1 MRHNLIKE
9 GKTLSAPETETNH
22 KMKTVILRIFIPII
36 VVLLLFISFSI
47 GKRVATSDISGEKL
61 TYDNIQT
68 VIAEK
73 QSELTFLKKE
83 IEDAREDIEDEQ
95 KDFDEVIAIISDK
108 EKFENQTN
116 DAKENLAKM
125 NAQLAELNKSIEAK
139 KKELAAIEG
148 KLADKKK

>member
-1 MRHNLIKE
+1 M
-9 GKTLSAPETETNH
+9 SAPETETNH
-22 KMKTVILRIFIPII
+22 KMKAIILRIFIPII

-47 GKRVATSDISGEKL
+47 GKKVATADISGEKL

-83 IEDAREDIEDEQ
+83 LEDVSEEIEDEQ
-95 KDFDEVIAIISDK
+95 KDFDAVIAIISDK
-108 EKFENQTN
+108 EKFENQTIE
-116 DAKENLAKM
+116 AKENLGKM
-125 NAQLAELNKSIEAK
+125 NAQLAELNTTIEAK

>member
-1 MRHNLIKE
+1 M
-9 GKTLSAPETETNH
+9 SAPETETNH
-22 KMKTVILRIFIPII
+22 KMKAIILRIFIPII

-47 GKRVATSDISGEKL
+47 GKKVATADISGEKL

-73 QSELTFLKKE
+73 RSELTFLKKE
-83 IEDAREDIEDEQ
+83 LEDVSEEIEDEQ
-95 KDFDEVIAIISDK
+95 KDFDAVIAIISDK
-108 EKFENQTN
+108 EKFENQTIE
-116 DAKENLAKM
+116 AKENLGKM
-125 NAQLAELNKSIEAK
+125 NAQLAELNTTIEAK

>member
-1 MRHNLIKE
+1 M
-9 GKTLSAPETETNH
+9 SAPETETNH
-22 KMKTVILRIFIPII
+22 KMKTIILRIFIPII

-47 GKRVATSDISGEKL
+47 GKKVATADISGEKL

-83 IEDAREDIEDEQ
+83 LEDVSEEIKDEQ
-95 KDFDEVIAIISDK
+95 KDFDAVIAIISDK
-108 EKFENQTN
+108 EKFENQTI
-116 DAKENLAKM
+116 DAKESLAKM
-125 NAQLAELNKSIEAK
+125 NAQLAELNKTIEAK
-139 KKELAAIEG
+139 NKELAAIEE

>member
-1 MRHNLIKE
+1 M
-9 GKTLSAPETETNH
+9 SAPETETNH
-22 KMKTVILRIFIPII
+22 KIKAIILRIFIPII

-47 GKRVATSDISGEKL
+47 GKKVATADISGEKL

-73 QSELTFLKKE
+73 RSELTFLKKE
-83 IEDAREDIEDEQ
+83 LEDVSEEIEDEQ
-95 KDFDEVIAIISDK
+95 KDFDAVIAIISDK
-108 EKFENQTN
+108 EKFENQTIE
-116 DAKENLAKM
+116 AKENLGKM
-125 NAQLAELNKSIEAK
+125 NAQLAELNTTIEAK